1 MAKFENVSKYYGWSD
16 VDRYHHL
23 CASLEGAAGQ
33 VVWDAG
39 QDATVDV
46 ILALL
51 RTRFGNE
58 LLAERYKAELRAR
71 KRKAGESLQVLYQ
84 DIIWLVSWPFR
95 EVRESCLVM

>member
-1 MAKFENVSKYYGWSD
+1 MSVYYKWSD

-33 VVWDAG
+33 VLWDAG
-39 QDATVDV
+39 SEATVDV

-58 LLAERYKAELRAR
+58 LLAERYKA
-71 KRKAGESLQVLYQ
+71 
-84 DIIWLVSWPFR
+84 
-95 EVRESCLVM
+95 